1 MYSNAQRLGL
11 RYPRPRWTEKET
23 DYLRRY
29 YPHIGAAACA
39 GELKRSM
46 KSVYQ
51 QASALG
57 LRCARH
63 WTHTEEE
70 ELVTIMAAL
79 CRKQRRGPSAIIA
92 RMNFLRQQGR
102 LNPKGG

>member
-1 MYSNAQRLGL
+1 MRRCFFVTTTHSA
-11 RYPRPRWTEKET
+11 
-23 DYLRRY
+23 RRY

-92 RMNFLRQQGR
+92 RMNFLRQ
-102 LNPKGG
+102 